1 MMLKKKIRFTS
12 HAEDKLTR
20 LVKIGVTKEKVIET
34 IKNPEKVVDGYYER
48 EIAQHL
54 LANDLILRVVYEE
67 CDEEIIIITVYPG
80 ERRRYG

>member
-48 EIAQHL
+48 
-54 LANDLILRVVYEE
+54 
-67 CDEEIIIITVYPG
+67 
-80 ERRRYG
+80 